1 MAPVLPPPY
10 PASSSHDCRL
20 LNHSFVFAAIMLMGR
35 TDQPSEPGNVS
46 ILPLP
51 GRGTRPPPPPG
62 GTVPFKARLL
72 IVDPRSLTRDCLV
85 AALRDAT
92 DVASTI
98 AVANLEEAIAVTAK
112 NRIDAVVV
120 NLAADPFSEADLA
133 TIVTTLC
140 SLGGLCVVIV
150 LTNTIDPPHAA
161 AALRQGV
168 RVFLSSDTPFDRII
182 EAIRFAC
189 AGWIIYPAFDF
200 SLLNTYDMSIFPT
213 SERGTEFACTP
224 RQMQVLDGLERGLTN
239 KSIALALGVSERT
252 VKAHVKELMRRLK
265 ANNRTQVV
273 ALASHIPKTP
283 STILPP
289 RY

>member
-1 MAPVLPPPY
+1 
-10 PASSSHDCRL
+10 
-20 LNHSFVFAAIMLMGR
+20 MLMSK
-35 TDQPSEPGNVS
+35 TDQPEASDGNVLT
-46 ILPLP
+46 LPEH
-51 GRGTRPPPPPG
+51 RMRRRPTG
-62 GTVPFKARLL
+62 GTGPSKARLL

-85 AALRDAT
+85 AALRDAS
-92 DVASTI
+92 DVASAI
-98 AVANLEEAIAVTAK
+98 AVANLDEAVAFTAE
-112 NRIDAVVV
+112 NQVDAVVV
-120 NLAADPFSEADLA
+120 NLAADPFSEADL
-133 TIVTTLC
+133 TNIVTTLR
-140 SLGGLCVVIV
+140 SLGGLSVIIV

-168 RVFLSSDTPFDRII
+168 RVYISSDTPFERII

-200 SLLNTYDMSIFPT
+200 SMLTPYDAGIFPT
-213 SERGTEFACTP
+213 ERLAELACTP
-224 RQMQVLDGLERGLTN
+224 RQLQVLDGLERGLTN

-273 ALASHIPKTP
+273 ALASQISKAR
-283 STILPP
+283 STTLPL

>member
-1 MAPVLPPPY
+1 M
-10 PASSSHDCRL
+10 S
-20 LNHSFVFAAIMLMGR
+20 G
-35 TDQPSEPGNVS
+35 TDQPSDLGNVA

-51 GRGTRPPPPPG
+51 GRRARQSPKAGGPG
-62 GTVPFKARLL
+62 PVTARLL

-85 AALRDAT
+85 AALRDAS
-92 DVASTI
+92 DVESVA
-98 AVANLEEAIAVTAK
+98 AVATLEEAVAVIAK

-133 TIVTTLC
+133 SMVSALG
-140 SLGGLCVVIV
+140 SLGGPNVVIV
-150 LTNTIDPPHAA
+150 LTNTIDLPHAA

-168 RVFLSSDTPFDRII
+168 RVFLGSDTPFDRII

-189 AGWIIYPAFDF
+189 AGWIIFPAFDF
-200 SLLNTYDMSIFPT
+200 SLLNTHAGSIFPA
-213 SERGTEFACTP
+213 SERSSEISCTP
-224 RQMQVLDGLERGLTN
+224 RQLQVLDGLERGLTN

-273 ALASHIPKTP
+273 ALAFQIPKSR
-283 STILPP
+283 STIFPSHSS
-289 RY
+289 

>member
-1 MAPVLPPPY
+1 M
-10 PASSSHDCRL
+10 S
-20 LNHSFVFAAIMLMGR
+20 R
-35 TDQPSEPGNVS
+35 TDQPSDSGNVT

-51 GRGTRPPPPPG
+51 GRRMPPPPPPG
-62 GTVPFKARLL
+62 GTGRSRARLL

-85 AALRDAT
+85 AALGDAS
-92 DVASTI
+92 DIESAI
-98 AVANLEEAIAVTAK
+98 AVANLDEAVAITEST
-112 NRIDAVVV
+112 RIDAVIV

-133 TIVTTLC
+133 TIVTTLF
-140 SLGGLCVVIV
+140 SLGGLSVIIV
-150 LTNTIDPPHAA
+150 LANTIDPPHAA

-189 AGWIIYPAFDF
+189 AGWTIYPAYDF
-200 SLLNTYDMSIFPT
+200 SLLNAYDKSIFPT
-213 SERGTEFACTP
+213 AERGTEFSCTP
-224 RQMQVLDGLERGLTN
+224 RQLQVLEGLERGLTN

-273 ALASHIPKTP
+273 ALASHIPKSRSTVPP
-283 STILPP
+283 S

>member
-1 MAPVLPPPY
+1 
-10 PASSSHDCRL
+10 
-20 LNHSFVFAAIMLMGR
+20 MLMSDP
-35 TDQPSEPGNVS
+35 DQPSDTGNVS

-51 GRGTRPPPPPG
+51 GLRTKQPAPTGGIGPP
-62 GTVPFKARLL
+62 KARLL

-85 AALRDAT
+85 AALQDAS
-92 DVASTI
+92 DVASAV
-98 AVANLEEAIAVTAK
+98 AVANLEDAVAVTAK
-112 NRIDAVVV
+112 SRIDAVVV

-133 TIVTTLC
+133 HIVTTLC
-140 SLGGLCVVIV
+140 GLGGMRVVII

-168 RVFLSSDTPFDRII
+168 RVFLGSDTPFDRII

-189 AGWIIYPAFDF
+189 AGWMVYPAFDF
-200 SLLNTYDMSIFPT
+200 SLLTTYDASIFPT
-213 SERGTEFACTP
+213 MERGSEFACTP
-224 RQMQVLDGLERGLTN
+224 RQLQVLDGLERGLTN

-273 ALASHIPKTP
+273 ALASHISKAR
-283 STILPP
+283 STISPSRP
-289 RY
+289 

>member
-1 MAPVLPPPY
+1 
-10 PASSSHDCRL
+10 
-20 LNHSFVFAAIMLMGR
+20 MLMSGPG
-35 TDQPSEPGNVS
+35 QQSGNVS
-46 ILPLP
+46 VLPLP
-51 GRGTRPPPPPG
+51 ERRAPPPPTG
-62 GTVPFKARLL
+62 GAGPSKARLL

-85 AALRDAT
+85 AALQDAS
-92 DVASTI
+92 DVASAV
-98 AVANLEEAIAVTAK
+98 AVANLDDAVAFTAK

-133 TIVTTLC
+133 NIVTTLC
-140 SLGGLCVVIV
+140 SLGGLSVVIV
-150 LTNTIDPPHAA
+150 LTQTIDPPHAA

-168 RVFLSSDTPFDRII
+168 RVYLSSDTPFDRII

-189 AGWIIYPAFDF
+189 AGWIVYPAFDF
-200 SLLNTYDMSIFPT
+200 SLLTPYDTSIFPAA
-213 SERGTEFACTP
+213 ERDAEFACTP
-224 RQMQVLDGLERGLTN
+224 RQLQVLDGLERGLTN

-273 ALASHIPKTP
+273 ALASHMPKAR

-289 RY
+289 RG

>member
-1 MAPVLPPPY
+1 MMLMSGTDRPSGASEQDIRVLP
-10 PASSSHDCRL
+10 AGL
-20 LNHSFVFAAIMLMGR
+20 AA
-35 TDQPSEPGNVS
+35 
-46 ILPLP
+46 
-51 GRGTRPPPPPG
+51 PPPPPG
-62 GTVPFKARLL
+62 GAAPTKARLL

-85 AALRDAT
+85 AALSDAS
-92 DVASTI
+92 DVESAA
-98 AVANLEEAIAVTAK
+98 AVANLEEAVAFTAQ
-112 NRIDAVVV
+112 NRVEAVVV

-133 TIVTTLC
+133 NIVTTLC
-140 SLGGLCVVIV
+140 SLGGLSVVIV

-168 RVFLSSDTPFDRII
+168 RVYLSSDTPFERII

-200 SLLNTYDMSIFPT
+200 SLFAPYDTGMFPA
-213 SERGTEFACTP
+213 SGRGAEFACTP
-224 RQMQVLDGLERGLTN
+224 RQLQVLDGLERGLSN

-273 ALASHIPKTP
+273 ALASHLPKP
-283 STILPP
+283 RSTVLPP